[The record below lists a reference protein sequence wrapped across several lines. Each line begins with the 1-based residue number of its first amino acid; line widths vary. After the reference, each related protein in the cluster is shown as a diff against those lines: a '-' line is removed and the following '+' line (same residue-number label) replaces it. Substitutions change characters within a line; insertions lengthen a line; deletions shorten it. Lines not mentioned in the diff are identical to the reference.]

1 MMYAPSLANKQRN
14 LPSVDA
20 IVRSSEG
27 SALMA
32 DHGRDLVV
40 YAIRQSIDQL
50 RRTIIKNDSDAMV
63 TNAMVIALVQKTVAA
78 VTTPSLRPVINAT
91 GVILHTNLGRAP
103 LGKAVLDELTPIVL
117 GYSNLEFDL
126 ATAQRG
132 SRGTHIATLITCL
145 TGAQDALV
153 VNNNAAALI
162 LALHTLAQNQE
173 VIISRGELIEIG
185 GAFRIPEIMA
195 ASGAR
200 MVEVGTT
207 NRTRSSDYEQAIT
220 PNTALIFKAHKSNY
234 TIAGFT
240 EEVSVAELASLARA
254 HRLPFIYDIGSGLIR
269 KPKIAGM
276 ADEPDVRSAL
286 SQGADLVMF
295 SGDKLLGGPQSGI
308 IAGKKELVAK
318 CGKSPLMRALR
329 VGKLTLAALSTAC
342 RQYLNDAALI
352 ENNPLFALLER
363 PVETRRALAEKLCIL
378 CQEKA
383 IPVEV
388 VTSFGQ
394 CGGGT
399 LADFKLASFAVAL
412 VPPTGSK
419 REKAAGAEMVFNQ
432 LLHGSLPVLG
442 VLREGRFMLDVT
454 ALFEEQL
461 DPLAAAFGAAFSAE
475 ALCGR

>member
-1 MMYAPSLANKQRN
+1 MHVPSLANKQRN

-20 IVRSSEG
+20 ILRSNEG
-27 SALMA
+27 SALVVA
-32 DHGRDLVV
+32 HGREVVV

-50 RRTIIKNDSDAMV
+50 RHMITNGINAANV
-63 TNAMVIALVQKTVAA
+63 TDAMVIALVQKTVAA
-78 VTTPSLRPVINAT
+78 VTMPSLRPVINAT

-103 LGKAVLDELTPIVL
+103 LGRVVLDELTPIIQ
-117 GYSNLEFDL
+117 GYSNVEFDL

-132 SRGTHIATLITCL
+132 SRGTHIATLVTCL

-153 VNNNAAALI
+153 VNNNAAAII
-162 LALHTLAQNQE
+162 LALHTLAQNRE

-185 GAFRIPEIMA
+185 GAFRIPDIMV

-234 TIAGFT
+234 TITGFT
-240 EEVSVAELASLARA
+240 EEVSVAELAALARA
-254 HRLPFIYDIGSGLIR
+254 HHIPFIYDIGSGLIR
-269 KPKIAGM
+269 KPKIAGL
-276 ADEPDVRSAL
+276 ADEPDVRNAL

-308 IAGKKELVAK
+308 VAGKKELVAQ

-363 PVETRRALAEKLCIL
+363 PVEMRRALAEKLCSF
-378 CQEKA
+378 CQEHA

-388 VTSFGQ
+388 VVSSGQ

-412 VPPTGSK
+412 VSPDGSK
-419 REKAAGAEMVFNQ
+419 REMAAGAEKVFKQ
-432 LLHGSLPVLG
+432 LLDGPLPILG
-442 VLREGRFMLDVT
+442 VLREGRLMFDVT

-461 DPLAAAFGAAFSAE
+461 EPLAAALVAAFSAE